1 MVNRRKLERFDLQL
15 QALVS
20 ADKGECDPETMSLLT
35 TNISSSGAFLRSDHP
50 IPIGTKVKLDLVLSL
65 DELKKVKG
73 KRTLIEVSG
82 KVIRNGGGGMAVC
95 FAEDCKISPIAGTAT
110 ED

>member
-20 ADKGECDPETMSLLT
+20 AYKGECDPETMSLLT
-35 TNISSSGAFLRSDHP
+35 TNISSNGAFLMSDHP
-50 IPIGTKVKLDLVLSL
+50 LPIGTKVKLDLVLSL
-65 DELKKVKG
+65 DELRKVKG

-82 KVIRNGGGGMAVC
+82 KVIRNGSGGMAVC
-95 FAEDCKISPIAGTAT
+95 FAEDCKISPIAGTAA

>member
-1 MVNRRKLERFDLQL
+1 MVNRRKIERFDLHL
-15 QALVS
+15 QTLVS
-20 ADKGECDPETMSLLT
+20 AYKEECAPETMNLLT
-35 TNISSSGAFLRSDHP
+35 TNISSNGAFLMSAHP
-50 IPIGTKVKLDLVLSL
+50 LPIGTKVKLDLVLSL

>member
-1 MVNRRKLERFDLQL
+1 MVNRRKLERFELQL

-20 ADKGECDPETMSLLT
+20 IDKGECAPKTINLLT
-35 TNISSSGAFLRSDHP
+35 TNISSSGAFLRSAHP
-50 IPIGTKVKLDLVLSL
+50 LPIGTKVKLDLVLSL

-82 KVIRNGGGGMAVC
+82 EVIRNGGQGMAVC
-95 FAEDCKISPIAGTAT
+95 FAEDCKISPIAGTAA

>member
-15 QALVS
+15 QTLVS
-20 ADKGECDPETMSLLT
+20 AYRKGCAPETMNLLT
-35 TNISSSGAFLRSDHP
+35 TNISSNGAFLRTNQFL
-50 IPIGTKVKLDLVLSL
+50 PIGTKVRLDLVLSL

-82 KVIRNGGGGMAVC
+82 EVIRNESQGMAVR
-95 FAEDCKISPIAGTAT
+95 FAEDCKISPIAGKTTAH
-110 ED
+110 

>member
-15 QALVS
+15 QALLS
-20 ADKGECDPETMSLLT
+20 ANKGECAPETMNTLT

-50 IPIGTKVKLDLVLSL
+50 LPIGTKVKLDLVLSL

>member
-20 ADKGECDPETMSLLT
+20 TDKGECDPETMRLFT

-50 IPIGTKVKLDLVLSL
+50 IPVGTKVKLEFVLTL

-82 KVIRNGGGGMAVC
+82 EVIRNGSQGMAVC
-95 FAEDCKISPIAGTAT
+95 FSEDCKISSIT
-110 ED
+110 EKAKRD

>member
-1 MVNRRKLERFDLQL
+1 MVNRRKLERFDLQF
-15 QALVS
+15 QTLVS
-20 ADKGECDPETMSLLT
+20 EYKGECAPEKMNLLT
-35 TNISSSGAFLRSDHP
+35 TNISSSGTFLRSAHP
-50 IPIGTKVKLDLVLSL
+50 LPVGTKVKLDLVLSL